1 MTYITAVSTKE
12 NKNKKMKNIFLTILI
27 ISSTYNLMSGQ
38 TYATNFVEDDCN
50 GVTHDLFDELDNGN
64 VIVISWVMPCGP
76 CATYSF
82 PAYDAVQSFSTS
94 HPGKVHFYIADDYAN
109 SACGL
114 LNNFA
119 NNYSMSNSTIFTSPN
134 ITMSD
139 YGVDGMPKVVVLAG
153 SDHLVYL
160 NKNDDKINYAD
171 VHGTISNAL
180 ADGISSIND
189 LKTNT
194 SKISTLKVFPSPA
207 SNNITLSYNLQKQD
221 IINIQLVDIFGKQT
235 IIIKDQI
242 QQLGTNY
249 IDINTEKYSSGN
261 YFLKISSEESHQ
273 TINFIIEK

>member
-1 MTYITAVSTKE
+1 MYS
-12 NKNKKMKNIFLTILI
+12 
-27 ISSTYNLMSGQ
+27 Q
-38 TYATNFVEDDCN
+38 TYATNFVEEDCD

-64 VIVISWVMPCGP
+64 VIIISWVMPCGP

-82 PAYDAVQSFSTS
+82 PAYNAVQSFNTS

-119 NNYSMSNSTIFTSPN
+119 NNYSMSNSTIFTSSN

-153 SDHLVYL
+153 NDHLVYL
-160 NKNDDKINYAD
+160 NKNDDKINYSD
-171 VHGTISNAL
+171 VHAAISNAL
-180 ADGISSIND
+180 ADGISSFND
-189 LKTNT
+189 SKANTFEISKLKA
-194 SKISTLKVFPSPA
+194 FPSPA
-207 SNNITLSYNLQKQD
+207 SDNITLSYNLKKQD
-221 IINIQLVDIFGKQT
+221 IINIQLIDILGKQT

-242 QQLGTNY
+242 QNPGINSV
-249 IDINTEKYSSGN
+249 DINTEKYSNGN
-261 YFLKISSEESHQ
+261 YFIKITSGASHQ